1 LKIKGQAAS
10 PRIDWPWLILLL
22 VVLFVVGVRIR
33 LLDMPLQRDEGEF
46 AYTGQLMLEGIA
58 PYKMAYVIK
67 LPGTAA
73 VYALSM
79 WLFGQS
85 AAGIHLGLLLA
96 NVAAIILLF
105 LLAKRWCS
113 AGVGLVASATYGLM
127 SLYAATDGSAAHAT
141 QFVMLA
147 ALGGILL
154 LLCGLESGRVAAL
167 FWSGILFGLAFLL
180 KQPGILFGAFGGFCI
195 LAGELKSHPV
205 RWMQCFKKTAVFC
218 LGIILPFAVL
228 CLILWHAGIFGR
240 FWYWSFTVAGGG
252 WVPWREGWVNLVR
265 YVHILWLNHQW
276 PFWSLAGLAMPLI
289 CWRRA
294 ARPLHPSFL
303 AFCAV
308 SFLAVCVGLRFIQHY
323 FVLSLP
329 AVGMAIGLGVVEA
342 RRLLK
347 SSKSP
352 AFASFLPVTLFCG
365 VCAYAIFAERGCLFS
380 ANLDDVAVSIYGNN
394 PCREAV
400 EVARYIKENSSPES
414 RIAVLGSEPEIYFHA
429 HRHSATGHVS
439 TYILMEGRP
448 YSHNMQE
455 EMIREIK
462 AANPEYIVLVVNPL
476 SWMVPSPSSDRTL
489 VDVMVRYMKDR
500 YKLVGVAA
508 IGPSATRPVYYWGA
522 EALRHASDF
531 KYCILVSKIQRE

>member
-1 LKIKGQAAS
+1 
-10 PRIDWPWLILLL
+10 
-22 VVLFVVGVRIR
+22 
-33 LLDMPLQRDEGEF
+33 
-46 AYTGQLMLEGIA
+46 
-58 PYKMAYVIK
+58 
-67 LPGTAA
+67 
-73 VYALSM
+73 
-79 WLFGQS
+79 
-85 AAGIHLGLLLA
+85 
-96 NVAAIILLF
+96 
-105 LLAKRWCS
+105 
-113 AGVGLVASATYGLM
+113 
-127 SLYAATDGSAAHAT
+127 
-141 QFVMLA
+141 
-147 ALGGILL
+147 
-154 LLCGLESGRVAAL
+154 
-167 FWSGILFGLAFLL
+167 
-180 KQPGILFGAFGGFCI
+180 
-195 LAGELKSHPV
+195 
-205 RWMQCFKKTAVFC
+205 
-218 LGIILPFAVL
+218 
-228 CLILWHAGIFGR
+228 
-240 FWYWSFTVAGGG
+240 
-252 WVPWREGWVNLVR
+252 
-265 YVHILWLNHQW
+265 
-276 PFWSLAGLAMPLI
+276 
-289 CWRRA
+289 
-294 ARPLHPSFL
+294 
-303 AFCAV
+303 
-308 SFLAVCVGLRFIQHY
+308 
-323 FVLSLP
+323 
-329 AVGMAIGLGVVEA
+329 MAIGLGVVEA